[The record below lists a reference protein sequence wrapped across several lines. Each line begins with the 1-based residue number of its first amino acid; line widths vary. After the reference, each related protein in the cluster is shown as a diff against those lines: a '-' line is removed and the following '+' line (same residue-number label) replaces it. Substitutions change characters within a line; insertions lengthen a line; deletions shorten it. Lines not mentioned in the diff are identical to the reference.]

1 MSANDPKRT
10 YAWIGCC
17 YAKCFDG
24 FRCIPADQKTG
35 NVARVASL
43 SEEELLIQIIGREPH
58 ATTGL
63 DCRIG
68 FKDKAIRERSDLPHH
83 FSLPNI

>member
-1 MSANDPKRT
+1 VSAPD
-10 YAWIGCC
+10 
-17 YAKCFDG
+17 DG
-24 FRCIPADQKTG
+24 PPAAETRGIPVMAFSTPADQKIG

-43 SEEELLIQIIGREPH
+43 FEEELLIQIIGREPH

-68 FKDKAIRERSDLPHH
+68 FKDKAIRERPDLPHH